1 MINIKSITPKYQ
13 IDLTTPQSYEYD
25 SPTQSV
31 VLLKGYLY
39 TIYYSNESKDYQE
52 IVDLRG
58 LIENVPY

>member
-58 LIENVPY
+58 L

>member
-13 IDLTTPQSYEYD
+13 IDLTTPQSYDYD

-52 IVDLRG
+52 IVDLEG
-58 LIENVPY
+58 L

>member
-52 IVDLRG
+52 IVDLEG
-58 LIENVPY
+58 L

>member
-58 LIENVPY
+58 LIENVPS

>member
-58 LIENVPY
+58 LI

>member
-52 IVDLRG
+52 IVDLEG
-58 LIENVPY
+58 